1 MSESGCL
8 KDVNCQN
15 LEVGGNLEVNGKSF
29 VKQNIINLTADRT
42 LRADETGSLVLLNST
57 TAIDVTL
64 PDPNGNIGVFYD
76 FVVAAATTTDGH
88 TIVVGDTTDIT
99 GDFLLGGVTLGHT
112 AATGTM
118 VAVVPAGGGTGDN
131 KIVLLNGTGTTEDAG
146 GAGGVIRCVAAT
158 ATQWVVSGNLVANHD
173 GSTGAAVFVHQD

>member
-42 LRADETGSLVLLNST
+42 LRADETGSLVLLNSAS
-57 TAIDVTL
+57 AIDVIL

-76 FVVAAATTTDGH
+76 FVVVLATVSAGH
-88 TIVVGDTTDIT
+88 TIVVGDTTDTT

-112 AATGTM
+112 ATTGTM
-118 VAVVPAGGGTGDN
+118 VAVVPNGAGGTTGDN
-131 KIVLLNGTGTTEDAG
+131 KIVLLNGADTEDAG
-146 GAGGVIRCVAAT
+146 GVGGVIRCVAAT

-173 GSTGAAVFVHQD
+173 GSTGANVFVHA